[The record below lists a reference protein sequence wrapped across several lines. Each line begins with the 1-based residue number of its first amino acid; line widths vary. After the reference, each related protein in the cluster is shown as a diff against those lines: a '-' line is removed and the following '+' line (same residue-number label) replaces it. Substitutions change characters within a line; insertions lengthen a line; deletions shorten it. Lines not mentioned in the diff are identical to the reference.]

1 MTAALRLDRRS
12 RAALRRRAPKPPTG
26 AMLVYRVAL
35 RRALEAQQKRLW
47 AIIER
52 SYEEPKADT
61 VITYYDGPRAYDVD
75 SLEIRL
81 GDLALASPI
90 EVDAPADQAKIER
103 YRRLLWACYVADCA
117 GGSAGAWHAAY
128 ARAGGPP
135 CTIEDIMR
143 TVRRAIEESG
153 VHVSPLTSDTTFTAT
168 FGGSLGVITSEAQ
181 NEPKCSDSL
190 TSPPIFR
197 TDAPADGG
205 ASKLKGEH
213 IALAPKTLDLAASRV
228 AKHAVD
234 ETARLLG
241 VQFKGGETKRVPG
254 GISRASQGADKET
267 IAAFRKRNLSL
278 IKRLERQQVEEL
290 RGVLEEA
297 TEKGWPVKTLRAR
310 VMERFS
316 VTKSHAD
323 LIARDQILKLN
334 GELQQMRQT
343 KAGITEYIWS
353 TSNDERVRPEHAEL
367 DGERF
372 SWDDPPESGAN
383 GEREHPG
390 QGISCRCVAIPVVP
404 WLEED

>member
-1 MTAALRLDRRS
+1 MIAAVRLDRRA

-81 GDLALASPI
+81 GDLVLAGPI
-90 EVDAPADQAKIER
+90 KVDAPADQAKIER

-135 CTIEDIMR
+135 CTLEDITR
-143 TVRRAIEESG
+143 TVRRAIEESD
-153 VHVSPLTSDTTFTAT
+153 VRVSPLTSDATFTAT
-168 FGGSLGVITSEAQ
+168 FERA
-181 NEPKCSDSL
+181 
-190 TSPPIFR
+190 
-197 TDAPADGG
+197 DAPADGG

-213 IALAPKTLDLAASRV
+213 IALAPKTLDLAAGRV
-228 AKHAVD
+228 AKHVVD

-241 VQFKGGETKRVPG
+241 VQFKGGEKKRVPG

-278 IKRLERQQVEEL
+278 IKRLEKQQVEEL